1 MKEKGKKTS
10 VGFLAAEGL
19 IFWEVYFKASYY
31 DNDPR
36 MPGTVPVD
44 RRFYVIADSHAKA
57 LKKAEPLLK
66 ELREKKEYENKEIT
80 VNPVALENLIPTRN
94 SSGDGRLGW
103 HSITPLS
110 EVKLSLEKDRKG
122 FRLAVCL
129 IKE

>member
-1 MKEKGKKTS
+1 MKKRRQKKSTEAS
-10 VGFLAAEGL
+10 ASEAVML
-19 IFWEVYFKASYY
+19 WDVYFKASYY
-31 DNDPR
+31 DDDPR

-57 LKKAEPLLK
+57 LKKSEPLLK
-66 ELREKKEYENKEIT
+66 ELRGKKEYENKEVT
-80 VNPVALENLIPTRN
+80 ANPVALENLTPARN

-103 HSITPLS
+103 HCTTPLS
-110 EVKLSLEKDRKG
+110 EVKLSLEEDREG